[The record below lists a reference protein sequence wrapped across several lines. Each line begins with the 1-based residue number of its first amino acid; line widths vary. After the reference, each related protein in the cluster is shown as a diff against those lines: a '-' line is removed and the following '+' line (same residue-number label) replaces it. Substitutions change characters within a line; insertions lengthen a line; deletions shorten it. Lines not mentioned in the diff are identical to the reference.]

1 MAWVALCCLEDDAGL
16 SCISSL
22 SQSLLLSGSP
32 APSTAEDSSKMKF
45 KCEEAGG
52 LLAAVLVLLSG
63 SD

>member
-32 APSTAEDSSKMKF
+32 TAEDSSKMKF